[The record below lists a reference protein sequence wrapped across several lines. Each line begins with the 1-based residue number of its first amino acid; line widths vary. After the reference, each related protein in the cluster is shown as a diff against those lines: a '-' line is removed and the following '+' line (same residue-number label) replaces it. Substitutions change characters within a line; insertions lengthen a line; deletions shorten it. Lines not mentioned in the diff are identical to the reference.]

1 MFHQSYCI
9 VLNFKYLQ
17 GFYQPFLATLPVFL
31 ILVSISAPTLCKS
44 SLDEQKVRFWPVGSN
59 ML

>member
-17 GFYQPFLATLPVFL
+17 GFYQPFLATLPN
-31 ILVSISAPTLCKS
+31 LVVEMQI
-44 SLDEQKVRFWPVGSN
+44 QKKTS
-59 ML
+59 